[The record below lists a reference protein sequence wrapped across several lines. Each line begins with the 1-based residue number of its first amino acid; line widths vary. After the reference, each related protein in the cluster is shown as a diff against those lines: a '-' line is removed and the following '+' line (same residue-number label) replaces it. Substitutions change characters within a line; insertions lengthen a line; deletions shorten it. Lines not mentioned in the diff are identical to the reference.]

1 MELPSL
7 LRRARIHYML
17 TPRLTPSDFITDV
30 ALCGGLVAYTDLMMN
45 GGVGEERSRTLLW
58 NAALFISAAEIN
70 FSGGSGRPFRPIPA
84 RNAVHADQVPDWP
97 PPRLRFLKREP
108 EYGEYEE
115 PIAEEVVPSEQEPQ
129 EPAQSQEPQEQPE
142 PEPMEPPATPIVP
155 PTPAPQS
162 GDPVLAPPPSPAP
175 KQPWEEDSDLDA
187 QDGDSDDDGERLRRA
202 LGIFI

>member
-7 LRRARIHYML
+7 LRRARIHYMV

-97 PPRLRFLKREP
+97 PPRLCFLKRETGH
-108 EYGEYEE
+108 GEYEE
-115 PIAEEVVPSEQEPQ
+115 PITEEVAPPKQEPQ
-129 EPAQSQEPQEQPE
+129 EPPQPQEPQEQ
-142 PEPMEPPATPIVP
+142 PEPMEPPATPIAP
-155 PTPAPQS
+155 STPAPQS

-175 KQPWEEDSDLDA
+175 KQPWDEDSDLDA
-187 QDGDSDDDGERLRRA
+187 QDSDDNGERLRRA

>member
-7 LRRARIHYML
+7 LRRARIHYMV
-17 TPRLTPSDFITDV
+17 TPRLTPSDYITDF
-30 ALCGGLVAYTDLMMN
+30 ALCGGLVAYTDLMLN
-45 GGVGEERSRTLLW
+45 DVVGEDRARALLW

-97 PPRLRFLKREP
+97 PPRLRFVKREQGH
-108 EYGEYEE
+108 GEYEE
-115 PIAEEVVPSEQEPQ
+115 PIPEEVAAPK
-129 EPAQSQEPQEQPE
+129 QEQPE
-142 PEPMEPPATPIVP
+142 PMQPPATPIAP

-162 GDPVLAPPPSPAP
+162 GDPVLAPPPSPVP
-175 KQPWEEDSDLDA
+175 KQHWAEDSDLDA
-187 QDGDSDDDGERLRRA
+187 EDGDSEDDGERLRRA